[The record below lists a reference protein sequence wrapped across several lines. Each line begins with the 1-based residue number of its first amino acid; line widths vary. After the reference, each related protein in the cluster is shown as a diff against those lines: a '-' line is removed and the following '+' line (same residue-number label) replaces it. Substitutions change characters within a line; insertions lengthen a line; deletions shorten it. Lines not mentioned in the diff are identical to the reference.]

1 VTQQDEGVL
10 TPHRRAT
17 SIGLRPCIGFSHR
30 STGAAQQG
38 RAEWWTGVDLN
49 VVRIVARGAQFMT
62 SPRRVSDIGEEDASP
77 TPVKEERR
85 LRDRATLSVVLLSSG
100 SVGELERAIGVLLP
114 TVRRFGAEVVVARAS
129 AHATTSL
136 MHEHPEVR
144 IVHAP
149 LGSTR
154 TELCDAAMTIANGD
168 ILALRED
175 VAVRDAEWLH
185 SFRASLKVAA
195 PANDPSGEWASIF
208 GDAEVESKSKSPA
221 ARLLAPEIAPD
232 IGRSSR
238 PLRPSDRAT
247 GERVI
252 AKEL

>member
-1 VTQQDEGVL
+1 
-10 TPHRRAT
+10 
-17 SIGLRPCIGFSHR
+17 
-30 STGAAQQG
+30 
-38 RAEWWTGVDLN
+38 
-49 VVRIVARGAQFMT
+49 MT
-62 SPRRVSDIGEEDASP
+62 SPRRVSDIGEEHVSLPPA
-77 TPVKEERR
+77 KEERR

-168 ILALRED
+168 IVALRED

-185 SFRASLKVAA
+185 SFRASLKVAVQA
-195 PANDPSGEWASIF
+195 SDTPEEWPSIF
-208 GDAEVESKSKSPA
+208 ADGEVAESKSKSAA

-232 IGRSSR
+232 GARSSR